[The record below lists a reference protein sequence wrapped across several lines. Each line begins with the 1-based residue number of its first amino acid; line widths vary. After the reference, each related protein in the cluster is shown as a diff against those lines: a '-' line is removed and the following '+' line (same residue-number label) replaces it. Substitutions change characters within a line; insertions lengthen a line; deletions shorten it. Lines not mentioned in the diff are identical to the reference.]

1 MQERNLCLIVAYDGT
16 AYHGFQRQAN
26 ALSIQ
31 QLLEERLESLFG
43 HPLTIH
49 GASRT
54 DAGVH
59 AYGQVVSFKTVSRI
73 PVSRIAFAAQGV
85 LPADVVI
92 RKAVVV
98 PADFHA
104 RISAVSKIYHYRIYN
119 HALPDPFLRRYAW
132 HIRRKLDIDSM
143 RQALRHIVGKHDF
156 SAFRASGGRPVNPVR
171 EILQA
176 ECRQEGNQIIC
187 SFHGTG
193 FLYHM
198 VRNLVGTLV
207 DIGIHKLKPDDMLRI
222 RESRDRHQAGATA
235 PANGLCLQ
243 EVHYDFELF

>member
-1 MQERNLCLIVAYDGT
+1 MIERNLCLTVAYDGT

-31 QLLEERLESLFG
+31 QILEERLESLFG
-43 HPLTIH
+43 HPVTVH

-59 AYGQVVSFKTVSRI
+59 AYGQVVTCKTTSPI

-85 LPADVVI
+85 LPPDISI
-92 RKAVVV
+92 RKAIVV

-104 RISAVSKIYHYRIYN
+104 RISATSKIYHYRIAN
-119 HALPDPFLRRYAW
+119 HVLPDPFLRRYAW
-132 HIRRKLDIDSM
+132 HIRRELNIDHM
-143 RQALRHIVGKHDF
+143 RQALKHIIGKHDF

-171 EILQA
+171 EILNA
-176 ECRQEGNQIIC
+176 ECRQDGNLLIC
-187 SFHGTG
+187 VFHGTG

-207 DIGIHKLKPDDMLRI
+207 DIGIHKLAPDDMLRI

-235 PANGLCLQ
+235 PAHGLYLQ
-243 EVHYDFELF
+243 EVYYDF